1 MSSLQKAALLLLL
14 YEQNIYTCYLF
25 GFAATQHDIQP
36 LIKPEFFLFWLR
48 GGVGDYY
55 KLLPDI
61 FITSGWEI
69 ECYVGNA

>member
-1 MSSLQKAALLLLL
+1 MSSLQKAALLVSWA
-14 YEQNIYTCYLF
+14 LF